1 MKTAAY
7 ATKST
12 RGLSPNP
19 KASYFG
25 LVVEVIDLMNLSS
38 LIRYEGREFVV
49 STDDLEV
56 EGQGNV
62 AA

>member
-1 MKTAAY
+1 
-7 ATKST
+7 
-12 RGLSPNP
+12 
-19 KASYFG
+19 
-25 LVVEVIDLMNLSS
+25 LVAEVIDLMNLSS
-38 LIRYEGREFVV
+38 LIRYQGREFVV